1 MILSANKKRV
11 DVFSYSLTWPSM
23 RIDKLRPL
31 PYNMTLK
38 GVREAVTLLNSKQAT
53 RIASTHHEQFFVI

>member
-23 RIDKLRPL
+23 GSEKLRLL

-53 RIASTHHEQFFVI
+53 